1 MNTGKT
7 AITPGRTARLF
18 ATALALALMPVF
30 LASQAKAAN
39 VRSFASAQAIQWRGG
54 VVQVDT
60 VMPFYKRNGY
70 RGIWTDNNGLTR
82 RGQEL
87 VGVLENAWLD
97 GLDALDYIGGMPGKA
112 DRLRGDELA
121 GLELFLSSAAIR
133 FARDMYGGRTTPAV
147 SEPDIII
154 PRKKLDTIA
163 LLASMEKNG
172 PQTVIDRLRPTHEQ
186 YHALR
191 KALLKTPDPG
201 VQRKI
206 IVNMERWR
214 WLPRKL
220 GDVHVFVNTAA
231 FLMYTRAN
239 GRDVDRRRVIVG
251 QAYHKTPMFS
261 DNIKY
266 SEFNPTWTVTPSIAG
281 NEILPK
287 LRQDPNYLKK
297 KGYDLY
303 ASWKSDAPRMSAT
316 QIDWQSVNG
325 KRFPY
330 KIVQPAG
337 PANALGQVKFLFPNK
352 FNVYLHDTANR
363 NLFEQSD
370 RALSHGCIRVQG
382 PLEFAQLLYQLDGN
396 PAAGQ
401 INQILATKQTKGVN
415 FQRPIP
421 VHLTYFTAWMK
432 DGKLQTFADIY
443 GRDRLVGNILF
454 GRV

>member
-1 MNTGKT
+1 MIPGT
-7 AITPGRTARLF
+7 AKKILRTTAQPF
-18 ATALALALMPVF
+18 AVALLLTFVFSLM
-30 LASQAKAAN
+30 ASQALAAS
-39 VRSFASAQAIQWRGG
+39 VRGFANAQAIQWRGG

-70 RGIWTDNNGLTR
+70 RGIWTSNNGLTR

-97 GLDALDYIGGMPGKA
+97 GLDALDYIGGMPGKGA
-112 DRLRGDELA
+112 SLRGDELA

-147 SEPDIII
+147 SEPDIVI

-163 LLASMEKNG
+163 LLGSMEKNG
-172 PQTVIDRLRPTHEQ
+172 PQTVIDRLRPTHPQ
-186 YHALR
+186 YQALR

-220 GDVHVFVNTAA
+220 GDVHVLVNTAA
-231 FLMYTRAN
+231 FLMYTRQN
-239 GRDVDRRRVIVG
+239 GNDVDRRRVIVG
-251 QAYHKTPMFS
+251 QEYHKTPMFS
-261 DNIKY
+261 DNIQY

-303 ASWKSDAPRMSAT
+303 ASWKADAPRMSAT

-325 KRFPY
+325 KHFPY

-363 NLFEQSD
+363 NLFEQSN
-370 RALSHGCIRVQG
+370 RALSHGCIRVHK

-415 FQRPIP
+415 FQHPIP
-421 VHLTYFTAWMK
+421 VHLTYFTAWVK
-432 DGKLQTFADIY
+432 DGKLQTFDDIY

>member
-1 MNTGKT
+1 
-7 AITPGRTARLF
+7 
-18 ATALALALMPVF
+18 
-30 LASQAKAAN
+30 
-39 VRSFASAQAIQWRGG
+39 
-54 VVQVDT
+54 
-60 VMPFYKRNGY
+60 
-70 RGIWTDNNGLTR
+70 
-82 RGQEL
+82 
-87 VGVLENAWLD
+87 
-97 GLDALDYIGGMPGKA
+97 
-112 DRLRGDELA
+112 
-121 GLELFLSSAAIR
+121 
-133 FARDMYGGRTTPAV
+133 
-147 SEPDIII
+147 
-154 PRKKLDTIA
+154 
-163 LLASMEKNG
+163 
-172 PQTVIDRLRPTHEQ
+172 
-186 YHALR
+186 
-191 KALLKTPDPG
+191 
-201 VQRKI
+201 
-206 IVNMERWR
+206 
-214 WLPRKL
+214 
-220 GDVHVFVNTAA
+220 
-231 FLMYTRAN
+231 
-239 GRDVDRRRVIVG
+239 
-251 QAYHKTPMFS
+251 
-261 DNIKY
+261 
-266 SEFNPTWTVTPSIAG
+266 
-281 NEILPK
+281 
-287 LRQDPNYLKK
+287 
-297 KGYDLY
+297 
-303 ASWKSDAPRMSAT
+303 MSAT

>member
-1 MNTGKT
+1 MNTGKI
-7 AITPGRTARLF
+7 ARTPGRTARLF
-18 ATALALALMPVF
+18 ATALALALMPAF

-112 DRLRGDELA
+112 NRLRGDELA

-303 ASWKSDAPRMSAT
+303 ASWKADAPRMSAT

>member
-1 MNTGKT
+1 MNTGKI
-7 AITPGRTARLF
+7 ARTPGRTARLF
-18 ATALALALMPVF
+18 ATALALALMPAF

-303 ASWKSDAPRMSAT
+303 ASWKADAPRMSAT